1 MQTKSQIPLPVII
14 AAIVLIAITVPFV
27 YASLAAGDSHRFAG
41 FLINP
46 VDGLSY
52 LAKMYQ
58 GGEGSW
64 RYQMAFTAEPG
75 EGVFIHLFYL
85 ALGHIARAASLP
97 LLGLYH
103 ATRLILT
110 LILLGMLWKIYGTV
124 LSSVRHQRLAF
135 SLAAL
140 GSGLGWL
147 GIPFGL
153 FTSDMWVA
161 ETYPFLATY
170 TNPHFVFSLILVLGL
185 ILPASGKFSVR
196 RFLKLLLAAFVL
208 SLVSPFGVIVVLVI
222 LAGQVLLKALVQRAW
237 PSAELFKDQA
247 LSVAAILVGSAPF
260 LLYYYWI
267 TKTHAVIIAWNA
279 QNLTPSPEW
288 WDLLLSLSPA
298 LLLAGLGAWWLI
310 KKHGPGWVDQQI
322 FPFLVW
328 AGLGLVLIYLP
339 FGLQRRFMLGLYI
352 PLAGLSALGLEYIS
366 TERKPYRFWASLLF
380 VLVIPTNLVVVL
392 AGVHGISTR
401 DEKLFITRAED
412 QALAWIEENT
422 REDDL
427 ILASPDMGAIIPAYT
442 GRRVIYGHPFET
454 INAREAEQGVL
465 SFFESQ
471 HSRSQADEFLV
482 DQDVEY
488 IFYGP
493 REQHLGNLKIGP
505 NWAPVYSHDSL
516 ILYQVGE

>member
-1 MQTKSQIPLPVII
+1 MQTKSQIPFLVIMS
-14 AAIVLIAITVPFV
+14 AIVLIAITLPFI

-41 FLINP
+41 FLINS

-64 RYQMAFTAEPG
+64 RYQMAFTSQPG

-85 ALGHIARAASLP
+85 TLGHIARATNLP
-97 LLGLYH
+97 PLGVYH
-103 ATRLILT
+103 ATRVILAV
-110 LILLGMLWKIYGTV
+110 ILLGMLWKLYGTM
-124 LSSVRHQRLAF
+124 LPSVRHQRLAF

-161 ETYPFLATY
+161 ETYPFLTSY
-170 TNPHFVFSLILVLGL
+170 TNPHFVFSLILIIWL
-185 ILPASGKFSVR
+185 ILPTSEEFGVR
-196 RFLKLLLAAFVL
+196 RALKVMLVAFVL
-208 SLVSPFGVIVVLVI
+208 SLASPFGVIMALVI
-222 LAGQVLLKALVQRAW
+222 LSGQVLARALVLRTW
-237 PSAELFKDQA
+237 PKPECFKDRA
-247 LSVAAILVGSAPF
+247 LNIAAILAGGAPF

-267 TKTHAVIIAWNA
+267 TKSHAVIIAWNA

-298 LLLAGLGAWWLI
+298 LLLAGLGAWWLR
-310 KKHGPGWVDQQI
+310 KKHGSGWVDQQI
-322 FPFLVW
+322 SSLLVW
-328 AGLGLVLIYLP
+328 AGLGLVLIYMP

-352 PLAGLSALGLEYIS
+352 PLAGLSALGLELLS
-366 TERKPYRFWASLLF
+366 TERRSYRFWAGLLF

-392 AGVHGISTR
+392 AGVYGVNTR
-401 DEKLFITRAED
+401 DENLFITRAED
-412 QALAWIEENT
+412 LALAWIEENS

-427 ILASPDMGAIIPAYT
+427 ILGSPEMGAIIPAFT

-454 INAREAEQGVL
+454 INAIEEQQAVL
-465 SFFESQ
+465 SFFEGQQSTL
-471 HSRSQADEFLV
+471 QAEDFLEERGV
-482 DQDVEY
+482 DF
-488 IFYGP
+488 IFFGP
-493 REQHLGNLKIGP
+493 REQRLGEMEFGTQFR
-505 NWAPVYSHDSL
+505 PVFSVDSL
-516 ILYQVGE
+516 IIYEVGE